1 MTTLVAV
8 STKDAL
14 VMGCDSLGSVSK
26 DLIAPFELADFFDP
40 QNHWE
45 IKKDANGNPLLTN
58 IRQILDLTE
67 SVPYNHMTHVSKLF
81 SLEPLP
87 MGIMT
92 AGITSI
98 GNRTIKSLISEFKRT
113 DKAYV
118 GNRLPTNYTVRSVG
132 GRVKQFIWERYSN
145 EYPEDRS
152 KPLLEFL
159 IGGYDKQSPI
169 PSIYR
174 IYMHRNELNAT
185 IDDFG
190 IVFGGQMQEIQ
201 RIVFGTDIDNKY
213 KIIHR
218 SERLLNTYHELLSK
232 HLKDNNTNIQLPKPN
247 VYGNT
252 LYFFNDEYDLDG
264 FDARWGDFSEQNAI
278 ECVDFF
284 INIMVKSQQFSSR
297 LPTVGG
303 DVHIALI
310 TKEKGF
316 RYISGEELQH
326 GEHFVEL

>member
-1 MTTLVAV
+1 MTTLVV
-8 STKDAL
+8 LSTKDSL
-14 VMGCDSLGSVSK
+14 VMGCDSLASVTK
-26 DLIAPFELADFFDP
+26 PLVNPWDLREFFDDDF
-40 QNHWE
+40 N
-45 IKKDANGNPLLTN
+45 IKTDDEGKTILNNL
-58 IRQILDLTE
+58 RQIYDKTE
-67 SVPYNHMTHVSKLF
+67 EIPSDHMTHVSKLF
-81 SLEPLP
+81 SLKPLP

-98 GNRTIKSLISEFKRT
+98 SNRTIKSLIGEFKRT
-113 DKAYV
+113 DKAFV
-118 GNRLPTNYTVRSVG
+118 GKRLPTNFTVRSIG
-132 GRVKQFIWERYSN
+132 ERIKQFIWERYSN
-145 EYPEDRS
+145 EYPEDRAR
-152 KPLLEFL
+152 PPLEFL

-174 IYMHRNELNAT
+174 IYVHSNKLKAT

-213 KIIHR
+213 KIIDR
-218 SERLLNTYHELLSK
+218 SSKLLNTYHELLSQ
-232 HLKDNNTNIQLPKPN
+232 HLKDKNITIELPKPN
-247 VYGNT
+247 SYVKT
-252 LYFFNDEYDLDG
+252 LHFFNDEYGLDG

-284 INIMVKSQQFSSR
+284 INIMIKSQQFSSS

-316 RYISGEELQH
+316 RYISGEELRH

>member
-1 MTTLVAV
+1 MTTLVAL

-26 DLIAPFELADFFDP
+26 DLVDPHDLVDFFDP
-40 QNHWE
+40 QDDWKL
-45 IKKDANGNPLLTN
+45 KKDSDGNPLLKD
-58 IRQILDLTE
+58 IGQITELTE
-67 SVPYNHMTHVSKLF
+67 SIPYDHMTHVTKLC
-81 SLEPLP
+81 SLDPLP

-92 AGITSI
+92 AGVTSI
-98 GNRTIKSLISEFKRT
+98 GDRTIRSLLSEFKQNDRAFST
-113 DKAYV
+113 KRA
-118 GNRLPTNYTVRSVG
+118 PTNYTVRSIG
-132 GRVKQFIWERYSN
+132 DRIKQFIYQRYQA
-145 EYPEDRS
+145 EYPEDRFR
-152 KPLLEFL
+152 PALEFI

-174 IYMHRNELNAT
+174 IYIEKNELKES
-185 IDDFG
+185 IRDFG

-201 RIVFGTDIDNKY
+201 RIVFGSDIHNKY
-213 KIIHR
+213 KIIDR
-218 SERLLNTYHELLSK
+218 SNYLLNKYHELLSR
-232 HLKDNNTNIQLPKPN
+232 HLQDRGISEQLPQADT
-247 VYGNT
+247 YGDV
-252 LYFFNDEYDLDG
+252 LRFFSDDYDLDG

-297 LPTVGG
+297 IPTVGG
-303 DVHIALI
+303 DIHIALI

>member
-1 MTTLVAV
+1 MTTLVAL

-14 VMGCDSLGSVSK
+14 VMGCDSLGSVNK
-26 DLIAPFELADFFDP
+26 DLVDPYELFSFFDP
-40 QNHWE
+40 HDDWN
-45 IKKDANGNPLLTN
+45 IKRDSDGNPLLAN
-58 IRQILDLTE
+58 IKQIMDLTE
-67 SVPYNHMTHVSKLF
+67 SIPYNHMTHVTKLC
-81 SLEPLP
+81 SLDPLP

-98 GNRTIKSLISEFKRT
+98 GNRTIRSLISEFKQT
-113 DKAYV
+113 DKAFSQTKP
-118 GNRLPTNYTVRSVG
+118 PTNYTVRSIGDRIKRFIFSLYQTEYQEG
-132 GRVKQFIWERYSN
+132 GY
-145 EYPEDRS
+145 
-152 KPLLEFL
+152 KPALEFI

-174 IYMHRNELNAT
+174 IHIESNELKGA

-201 RIVFGTDIDNKY
+201 RIVFGSDIENKF
-213 KIIHR
+213 KMMDR
-218 SERLLNTYHELLSK
+218 SNYLLNKYHELLSS
-232 HLKDNNTNIQLPKPN
+232 HLQDRGISEELPQADT
-247 VYGNT
+247 YSDT
-252 LYFFNDEYDLDG
+252 LRFFNDDYDLDG

-284 INIMVKSQQFSSR
+284 INIMIKSQQFSSR

-310 TKEKGF
+310 TKDKGF

>member
-1 MTTLVAV
+1 MTTLVAL
-8 STKDAL
+8 STKDAI

-26 DLIAPFELADFFDP
+26 DLIDPFELGNFFDS
-40 QNHWE
+40 QDDWS
-45 IKKDANGNPLLTN
+45 IKKDADGNPLLTN
-58 IRQILDLTE
+58 IRQIIDLTE
-67 SVPYNHMTHVSKLF
+67 SVPYNLMTHVSKLF

-92 AGITSI
+92 AGIASI
-98 GNRTIKSLISEFKRT
+98 GKRTIKSLISEFKTT
-113 DKAYV
+113 DKAFV
-118 GNRLPTNYTVRSVG
+118 GKRTPTNFTVRSIG
-132 GRVKQFIWERYSN
+132 ERIKEFIWERYSN
-145 EYPEDRS
+145 TYPEDRVR
-152 KPLLEFL
+152 PPLEFL

-174 IYMHRNELNAT
+174 IYVHRNELNAT

-213 KIIHR
+213 KIIDR
-218 SERLLNTYHELLSK
+218 SLSLLNTYHELLSN
-232 HLKDNNTNIQLPKPN
+232 HLKDNKINVELPKPKAYN
-247 VYGNT
+247 KT

-264 FDARWGDFSEQNAI
+264 FDAHWGDFSEQNAI

-284 INIMVKSQQFSSR
+284 INIMIKSQQFSSR

-310 TKEKGF
+310 TKEKGC
-316 RYISGEELQH
+316 RSISGEELQH
-326 GEHFVEL
+326 GEHFVKL

>member
-1 MTTLVAV
+1 MTTLVAL

-26 DLIAPFELADFFDP
+26 DLVDPQELADFFDP
-40 QNHWE
+40 EDDWK
-45 IKKDANGNPLLTN
+45 IKRDSNGNPLLKD
-58 IRQILDLTE
+58 IGQIMELTR
-67 SVPYNHMTHVSKLF
+67 SIPYDHMTHVTKLC

-98 GNRTIKSLISEFKRT
+98 GDRTIRSLLSEFKQN
-113 DKAYV
+113 DKAFSIKKA
-118 GNRLPTNYTVRSVG
+118 PTNYTVRSIG
-132 GRVKQFIWERYSN
+132 DRIRQFIYERYQAG
-145 EYPEDRS
+145 YPEDRFR
-152 KPLLEFL
+152 PPLEFI

-174 IYMHRNELNAT
+174 IRIPENELRAAFG
-185 IDDFG
+185 DFG
-190 IVFGGQMQEIQ
+190 IAFGGQMQEIQ
-201 RIVFGTDIDNKY
+201 RIVFGTDFHNKLNMED
-213 KIIHR
+213 R
-218 SERLLNTYHELLSK
+218 SSFLLNKYHELLSRYLQDK
-232 HLKDNNTNIQLPKPN
+232 GIKEQLPKADT
-247 VYGNT
+247 YGA
-252 LYFFNDEYDLDG
+252 LLKFFNDDYDLEG

-284 INIMVKSQQFSSR
+284 INIMIKSQQFSSR
-297 LPTVGG
+297 IPTVGG
-303 DVHIALI
+303 DVHIALV